1 MKNTPRV
8 LIAALLA
15 FFMSS
20 VGADTRT
27 KTPTTKPPVVK
38 PATATT
44 PAASSTK
51 PDINAPPCGFEITQP
66 GISPTYQRTPG
77 TKQQPTLKASY
88 MLGAI
93 GDTVP
98 LKAKLTLS
106 GKPVHSHTLHFRV
119 NNVSVGSDKT
129 DNQGQAKVMYKV
141 PNDMG
146 PKTTQVRYNGSA
158 ACSGAQDTATF
169 GTVKSATKIT
179 LTPPANTTA
188 GKPLTMN
195 GKLTRITDQMGIDGR
210 EIEIKV
216 YNAPA
221 GKSTTVNGNFSIKY
235 DVPANKTGTV
245 PVEARFTGDTLYVPN
260 VATTSVPIKA
270 PPVKVY
276 LFWNNAEG
284 RIGDTITLTG
294 CLGRSAT
301 TPCAQPVAGQKVR
314 FWADRG
320 PRWHPSIQVPN
331 FQLGSGNTN
340 AQGKVTV
347 SWKAELA
354 NVSLSN
360 KDLPQ
365 SYTLSAHADVDY
377 GQYSLEKKSDPKLTV
392 KRTPSAIAIT
402 APGTAKIGQTIT
414 LKVRLTRTSDNAPIK
429 GAKVTGPFGQQTT
442 NDNGEA
448 SAPYTVSSQMGTGS
462 KPLLFKFAGEHRYLP
477 VEKSQ
482 NIQISPSTN

>member
-1 MKNTPRV
+1 MRNMHRILLTGLLV
-8 LIAALLA
+8 LTVLGA
-15 FFMSS
+15 
-20 VGADTRT
+20 GADTRLGT
-27 KTPTTKPPVVK
+27 LPVKTGTPMAPTPVTTKPNLP
-38 PATATT
+38 
-44 PAASSTK
+44 TK
-51 PDINAPPCGFEITQP
+51 LCGDEMNQP
-66 GISPTYQRTPG
+66 GLQPAYQRTPG
-77 TKQQPTLKASY
+77 TKLQPTLKASP
-88 MLGAI
+88 MIGAI

-98 LKAKLTLS
+98 LKARLS
-106 GKPVHSHTLHFRV
+106 LNGKPVLGHTLHFRV
-119 NNVSVGSDKT
+119 NSMSAGSDKT
-129 DNQGQAKVMYKV
+129 DGQGEARVMYKV

-146 PKTTQVRYNGSA
+146 PKTIQVRYAGSA
-158 ACSGAQDTATF
+158 ECSAAENTANF
-169 GTVKSATKIT
+169 GPIKSATRLYLEAPSGTIK
-179 LTPPANTTA
+179 A
-188 GKPLTMN
+188 G
-195 GKLTRITDQMGIDGR
+195 GKLYMQGSLKRITDQLGLDGR
-210 EIEIKV
+210 EVSLNVNGKPIGKV
-216 YNAPA
+216 
-221 GKSTTVNGNFSIKY
+221 TTVNGRFPVNY
-235 DVPANKTGTV
+235 DVPANAQGT
-245 PVEARFTGDTLYVPN
+245 LN
-260 VATTSVPIKA
+260 VAAQFDGDVLYAPYQVRRHVSVLS

-320 PRWHPSIQVPN
+320 PRWHPSIQVPA

-347 SWKAELA
+347 QWKVELA
-354 NVSLSN
+354 NGSLSN

-365 SYTLSAHADVDY
+365 SYTLSAHADVGYD
-377 GQYSLEKKSDPKLTV
+377 QYSLEKKSDPKLKV
-392 KRTPSAIAIT
+392 NRTPSALAIT
-402 APGTAKIGQTIT
+402 APANAKIGQTIT

-429 GAKVTGPFGQQTT
+429 AVKVTGPFGQQTT

-448 SAPYTVSSQMGTGS
+448 SASYTVSSQMGTGS